1 MYNVYIRDNF
11 NKEKLIIMVK
21 RSTFERLGAGFALAT
36 TVALGTTACGPE
48 TVSADNRPT
57 ASASQTPGASTPE
70 KTTQTVDKLNPK
82 TIIDSEAYK
91 ALSAEDQKFIKDI
104 HASDDISPFENL
116 KGPQRE
122 RYGEFLFRVYG
133 PYAEQQIKLMRLTS
147 EKFVPFANYGNP
159 SSSSDA
165 QSIIVQKVNK
175 EATAWHILTNP
186 DGTVRPENRLDA
198 IRMLAIVYSSCDS
211 QEYLRAKQAMLDFSG
226 NIKDRSGSDEYL
238 YSTAWGEE
246 SSSFNNTAN
255 EWRKTLNA
263 KGDTTVSQWQVIGTS
278 FPKVGGGEGF
288 EWTLYSTTPEGN
300 SGFKKL
306 PNTPS

>member
-1 MYNVYIRDNF
+1 MLKIDPTPKSGDHNWWRRLTIATLVG
-11 NKEKLIIMVK
+11 
-21 RSTFERLGAGFALAT
+21 LGASTLS
-36 TVALGTTACGPE
+36 ACGPE
-48 TVSADNRPT
+48 AVSADNRPT
-57 ASASQTPGASTPE
+57 ARASQTPGANTPE
-70 KTTQTVDKLNPK
+70 KTTQTVDKLNPS
-82 TIIDSEAYK
+82 TVIDSEAYK
-91 ALSAEDQKFIKDI
+91 ALSAEDQRFIKDT
-104 HASDDISPFENL
+104 HAGNISEFENL

-122 RYGEFLFRVYG
+122 RYAEFLLRVYG
-133 PYAEQQIKLMRLTS
+133 PYAERQIKSMRLTS

-186 DGTVRPENRLDA
+186 DGTARPINRLDA
-198 IRMLAIVYSSCDS
+198 VRMLAIVYSSCDS

-226 NIKDRSGSDEYL
+226 NIKDRTGGDEYL

-246 SSSFNNTAN
+246 PSSFNNTAN

-263 KGDTTVSQWQVIGTS
+263 KGDTTVDQWQVIGTS
-278 FPKVGGGEGF
+278 FSKVGGGEGF

-300 SGFKKL
+300 SEFKRL